1 MHDTQITHT
10 QVIEGGFADP
20 VLAGQRAFKA
30 VMDAL
35 SRPGTLQRLPNEAQ
49 PPHPLDPGLAEI
61 ALTLCDHDTPVW
73 LDSMLATAPAVAD
86 WLAFHV
92 GAPLTNDPA
101 MAAFA
106 FASSADTLPAFARFA
121 LGTDEYPDRSTT
133 IVLAIP
139 ALTGG
144 PALTLRGP
152 GIQGEDSLSPAGL
165 PDDFVAQWAENRE
178 RFPRGIDLLLVGS
191 DGLVGLPRTTRI
203 AFGGR

>member
-1 MHDTQITHT
+1 MSDTQI
-10 QVIEGGFADP
+10 IDGGFADP

-35 SRPGTLQRLPNEAQ
+35 SRPGTVQPLPNEAR

-73 LDSMLATAPAVAD
+73 LDSILADAPAVAD

-92 GAPLTNDPA
+92 GAPLTSDPA
-101 MAAFA
+101 AAAFA
-106 FASSADTLPAFARFA
+106 FASSAETLSAFPHFA

-144 PALTLRGP
+144 PTLTLRGP
-152 GIQGEDSLSPAGL
+152 GIKGEASIAPTGL
-165 PDDFVAQWAENRE
+165 PADFAAQWAENRE
-178 RFPRGIDLLLVGS
+178 AFPRGIDLLLVAPE
-191 DGLVGLPRTTRI
+191 GLVGLSRTTRI
-203 AFGGR
+203 EIGGR

>member
-1 MHDTQITHT
+1 MSETQI
-10 QVIEGGFADP
+10 IEGGFADP

-35 SRPGTLQRLPNEAQ
+35 SRPGTMQRLPGEAR
-49 PPHPLDPGLAEI
+49 PPQPLDPGLAEV

-73 LDSMLATAPAVAD
+73 LDAVLAATPAVAD

-92 GAPLTNDPA
+92 GAPLTSDA
-101 MAAFA
+101 AGAAFA
-106 FASSADTLPAFARFA
+106 FASSAAALPALSHFA

-144 PALTLRGP
+144 PTLTLRGP
-152 GIQGEDSLSPAGL
+152 GIKGEASVAPTGL
-165 PDDFVAQWAENRE
+165 PADFAAQWAENRE
-178 RFPRGIDLLLVGS
+178 AFPRGIDLLLVAPE
-191 DGLVGLPRTTRI
+191 GLVGLPRTTRI
-203 AFGGR
+203 EFGGR